1 MELNQVN
8 FGYSLE
14 NINPT
19 SSKRVYL
26 KSMISKLEHFIKRLR
41 WRAFFHDHKAE
52 CDINDKEIL
61 YGFKSD
67 RTPPQHDGL
76 SAFEEDLYNMVKN
89 IKFRN
94 VRSNFQSRL
103 TNDVTKINKSP
114 NLFVPADK
122 MNNLYELSVDSYK
135 KLLKENVTLHI
146 KKPLLL
152 PWTESTQRQFL

>member
-1 MELNQVN
+1 
-8 FGYSLE
+8 
-14 NINPT
+14 
-19 SSKRVYL
+19 
-26 KSMISKLEHFIKRLR
+26 MISKLEHFIKRLR

-52 CDINDKEIL
+52 YDINDKEIL
-61 YGFKSD
+61 YGFESD

-94 VRSNFQSRL
+94 VCSNFQSRL

-122 MNNLYELSVDSYK
+122 TNNLYELSVDSYK
-135 KLLKENVTLHI
+135 KLLKENVTASYQNIISKFRYFYLGQN
-146 KKPLLL
+146 
-152 PWTESTQRQFL
+152 QRRSNFYSS